1 MNAAEAQAFRNVTV
15 LIVGDYMLDNYIGG
29 NVERISPEAPI
40 PVLNVTWERTQLGGA
55 GNVVNNLQALSAK
68 TRVLSCIG
76 QDPDGDNLVA
86 MLSQSGADTLFLQRS
101 DAVTTIRKT
110 RVVAKSQQV
119 VRIDWEKGTWLPTE
133 FFEYVTQNLDDIF
146 SGVDILLL
154 SDYGKGTLTF
164 EMTQMLIKKAREVNI
179 PVLVDP
185 KGSDWEKY
193 RGATMCTPN
202 LKELSVVCGTNF
214 TQTMEAEIREAA
226 HDLCKQ
232 LEMDYLLVTRS
243 EKGMSLISKDGVK
256 ADYPAKE
263 QEVIDVSG
271 AGDTVIST
279 MALGMVAGFDM
290 GACCRLAN
298 EAAAIVVSKF
308 GTATV
313 SIEELIGAELFSA
326 RKKRITKEDAGYL
339 SKFLHEHGKRIVFT
353 NGCFDL
359 VHAGHVFSLEQ
370 AKSHGDVLVVGIN
383 SDASVKRLK
392 GELRP
397 VVNENDRAYLLQS
410 LGVVDYVIIFDEDT
424 PAELIQAVQPDV
436 LVKGK
441 DYEGKE
447 VVGSEVVHARGGKV
461 ELIDLK
467 AGLSTTAII
476 QKIRTAYQDG
486 E

>member
-1 MNAAEAQAFRNVTV
+1 MNATEAQAFEKINI
-15 LIVGDYMLDNYIGG
+15 LIVGDYMLDNYVGG
-29 NVERISPEAPI
+29 DVKRISPEAPV
-40 PVLNVTWERTQLGGA
+40 PVLNVMWERTQLGGA
-55 GNVVNNLQALSAK
+55 GNVVNNLHTLSAK

-76 QDPDGDNLVA
+76 QDSNGDQLISL
-86 MLSQSGADTLFLQRS
+86 LSHAGADTSFLMRS
-101 DAVTTIRKT
+101 EMVTTITKT

-119 VRIDWEKGTWLPTE
+119 VRIDREEAVRFPE
-133 FFEYVTQNLDDIF
+133 DFFEYVEQNLDAIF
-146 SGVDILLL
+146 AGVDAVLL

-164 EMTQMLIKKAREVNI
+164 DMTQMLIKKARDVKI

-185 KGSDWEKY
+185 KGANWEKY

-202 LKELSVVCGTNF
+202 LNELSVVCGANY
-214 TQTMEAEIREAA
+214 TQSMETEIREAA
-226 HDLCKQ
+226 HELCKQ
-232 LEMDYLLVTRS
+232 LEMEYLLVTRS
-243 EKGMSLISKDGVK
+243 EKGMSLISRGGVK
-256 ADYPAKE
+256 TDYPAQKK
-263 QEVIDVSG
+263 EVIDVSG

-290 GACCRLAN
+290 GSCCRLAN
-298 EAAAIVVSKF
+298 EAAAVVVSKF

-313 SIEELIGAELFSA
+313 SIEELIGAELFSVG
-326 RKKRITKEDAGYL
+326 KKKITREEVGYL
-339 SKFLHEHGKRIVFT
+339 SKFLHEQGKRIVFT

-370 AKSHGDVLVVGIN
+370 AKSYGDVLVVGIN

-392 GELRP
+392 GEFRP

-410 LGVVDYVIIFDEDT
+410 LGVVDYVIVFDEDT

>member
-1 MNAAEAQAFRNVTV
+1 MNAAEARAFSNVTV
-15 LIVGDYMLDNYIGG
+15 LIVGDYMLDNYVGG
-29 NVERISPEAPI
+29 NVQRISPEAPI

-68 TRVLSCIG
+68 TKVLSCIG
-76 QDPDGDNLVA
+76 QDSNGDNLVA
-86 MLSQSGADTLFLQRS
+86 MLSQTGADISFLQRS
-101 DAVTTIRKT
+101 AAVTTIRKT

-119 VRIDWEKGTWLPTE
+119 VRIDWEEDTRLPAE
-133 FFEYVTQNLDDIF
+133 FFEYVKQNLNGIF
-146 SGVDILLL
+146 SGVDVLLL

-164 EMTQMLIKKAREVNI
+164 EMTQMLIKKARDVNI

-185 KGSDWEKY
+185 KGSDWGKY

-202 LKELSVVCGTNF
+202 LKELSVVCGINF
-214 TQTMEAEIREAA
+214 TQTMETEIREAA
-226 HDLCKQ
+226 HDLCNQ

-243 EKGMSLISKDGVK
+243 EKGMSLVSKDGVK
-256 ADYPAKE
+256 TDYPAQE

-313 SIEELIGAELFSA
+313 SLEELIGAELFSA
-326 RKKRITKEDAGYL
+326 GKKRITKEDAEYL
-339 SKFLHEHGKRIVFT
+339 SKFLHEQGKRIVFT

-397 VVNENDRAYLLQS
+397 VVNEDDRAYLLQS
-410 LGVVDYVIIFDEDT
+410 LGVVDYVIVFDEDT

-447 VVGSEVVHARGGKV
+447 VVGSEVVHARGGRV

-476 QKIRTAYQDG
+476 QKIRTAYQNG